1 MAMKNLTQ
9 WIRSQGVSIR
19 QGDRAKERVIALAER
34 TWNAIESGTLNNL
47 KKGYNLKKGRKPK
60 KVEAL

>member
-34 TWNAIESGTLNNL
+34 TWNAIESGTLND
-47 KKGYNLKKGRKPK
+47 LKKGRKPK